1 MPKVKRSEGVE
12 PPDRSDT
19 PLSTEERSSP
29 GSGEDLEEDAADL
42 QPEEVEG
49 DEPAR

>member
-1 MPKVKRSEGVE
+1 MPRRKRTTGGK
-12 PPDRSDT
+12 PRDRDEA

-29 GSGEDLEEDAADL
+29 GSGEDLQEDAADL
-42 QPEEVEG
+42 QPDDVEG